1 MLFCTGYF
9 LLLSAP
15 YIHITS
21 CEFNEDTV
29 GNVEKKTM
37 FEELDEKLTRMLEH
51 PKPDEC
57 KEVLKLIKLY
67 QITMF
72 RIQKKVEN
80 NDLAMVEATQKV
92 YDSGGPRFLQI
103 RINDHSFKR
112 LGWSEEDLD
121 QYYNLRL
128 LTDQAWFE
136 LRQILFS
143 K

>member
-1 MLFCTGYF
+1 MSSLVRYI
-9 LLLSAP
+9 LLLSTP
-15 YIHITS
+15 VIQITF
-21 CEFNEDTV
+21 CELSGEKVVTE
-29 GNVEKKTM
+29 EKKTM
-37 FEELDEKLTRMLEH
+37 FEELDEKLTRMLES

-57 KEVLKLIKLY
+57 KKVLKLIKLY
-67 QITMF
+67 QTTMF
-72 RIQKKVEN
+72 RIQKRVEN
-80 NDLAMVEATQKV
+80 NDMEMVEATQKV

-103 RINDHSFKR
+103 RINDHNFKK